1 MAGHDERHMGMST
14 VLVTGGTGTLGRA
27 VVPALRAAGHDT
39 FVLSRHLVDGPDG
52 QGRRIG
58 DLLDGRGVAQ
68 ALRGIQ
74 TVVHLA
80 SSARHTRHV
89 DVDGTRRQYEEA
101 ARAGVGHVLYM
112 SIVGCDANPLGY
124 YRIKAE
130 AEKLTLN
137 GPVPGTVVRA
147 TQFHRL
153 AVMLAARAR
162 FGPFVVSPRGVR
174 AQPVDVRD
182 VAERVVADVETGAAG
197 RVWDIAGP
205 QTFTLADV
213 AALIASARGR
223 RPARAVHLP
232 PIGGVLRSFSE
243 GSNLAGADADRGSRT
258 LEAWLA
264 ERVGR

>member
-1 MAGHDERHMGMST
+1 MST

-27 VVPALRAAGHDT
+27 VVPALRAAGHET
-39 FVLSRHLVDGPDG
+39 FVLSRHLVDGPEG

-58 DLLDGRGVAQ
+58 DLLDGEGLTQ
-68 ALRGIQ
+68 ALHGIQ

-80 SSARHTRHV
+80 SNPRDARRV
-89 DVDGTRRQYEEA
+89 DGAGTRRLYEEA
-101 ARAGVGHVLYM
+101 ARAGVGHVLYL

-124 YRIKAE
+124 YRVKAE
-130 AEKLTLN
+130 AEQLTLA
-137 GPVPGTVVRA
+137 GPVPGSVLRA
-147 TQFHRL
+147 TQFHRF
-153 AVMLAARAR
+153 AVMMATRAR

-182 VAERVVADVETGAAG
+182 VAERVVAHVESGPAG
-197 RVWDIAGP
+197 RVRDVAGP

-213 AALIASARGR
+213 GALIASTQGR
-223 RPARAVHLP
+223 RPPHAVHLP
-232 PIGGVLRSFSE
+232 PVGAVLKAFSA
-243 GSNLAGADADRGSRT
+243 GTNLAGADADRGSRT